1 MKMTVEY
8 FGGDAFPR
16 LLVTVEASELEGY
29 GVTYS
34 AMSPEDGPTRALLSD
49 LLSLVTA
56 MGLRKKGQRLRVDC
70 VSTRGGGC
78 ALLISRAESRESA
91 AKSICLSAFS
101 SMERLTMSGSVPSTS
116 ESRSSLPSQSVF
128 SGSSRET
135 SALVRLWRRR
145 NISTSFSMHRLA

>member
-1 MKMTVEY
+1 MTVEY

-34 AMSPEDGPTRALLSD
+34 AMSPEDGPTRALLSE

-78 ALLISRAESRESA
+78 ALLISRAESREYVFESSDDIISA
-91 AKSICLSAFS
+91 YLAGVLPEGFPTREGERWIFHARNTPDPYIKRRLSEYCEEYFP
-101 SMERLTMSGSVPSTS
+101 EEDIPEG
-116 ESRSSLPSQSVF
+116 
-128 SGSSRET
+128 
-135 SALVRLWRRR
+135 
-145 NISTSFSMHRLA
+145 